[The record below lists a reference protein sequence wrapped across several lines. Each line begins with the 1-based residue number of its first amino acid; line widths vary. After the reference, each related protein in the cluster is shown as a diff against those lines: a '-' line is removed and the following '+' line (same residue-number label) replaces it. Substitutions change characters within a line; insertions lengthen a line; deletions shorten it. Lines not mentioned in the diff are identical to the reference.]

1 MRKTKI
7 GIRQLQNRE
16 YLRLPSEE
24 KDRKIYRVFPL
35 SRILWRKFMNQTM
48 KRFAL
53 LLIGISCF
61 SAQLP
66 VRAEVTDDEVK
77 NILQDRID
85 RAKRGVGI
93 VVGLVDEKG
102 TRVITYGNA
111 SKDSKQVLDGNSV
124 FEIGSVTK
132 VFTATLLAEMVER
145 GEVSLSDP
153 ISKYLP
159 KTVKTPT
166 RDGKEITLFD
176 LATQTSGLPHIP
188 TTFAPKNPKTLY
200 ADYSV
205 DQLYAFLSSYTLTR
219 GIGEKYEYS
228 NLGVGLLGHILALR
242 AGTDYETLVRKRI
255 CEPLKMRD
263 TKITLTPEMQ
273 ARLATGHN
281 QMLKPVTNWDL
292 PTLAGAGALRSTV
305 NDMLK
310 IVAANIGLAKSP
322 LFAAMQRAQQSQR
335 ETGQPDLSIGLN
347 WHILKKFDSEMV
359 WHNGGT
365 GGYHSFI
372 GLDRKNRK
380 GVVVLSN
387 SANDIDDIGRHLLV
401 SQYPLAK
408 LEPPKE
414 HKAIK
419 IDPMIFD
426 AYAGEY
432 ELAPGFSVVFSREGE
447 KFFLQPPGQS
457 KVEIF
462 PESETDF
469 FLDVADAQVTFVK
482 DDKGQVTQVVLH
494 QNGRNQTLKKI
505 K

>member
-1 MRKTKI
+1 
-7 GIRQLQNRE
+7 
-16 YLRLPSEE
+16 
-24 KDRKIYRVFPL
+24 
-35 SRILWRKFMNQTM
+35 MNQLM

-53 LLIGISCF
+53 VLVCVSCF

-66 VRAEVTDDEVK
+66 VRADVTDDEVK

-85 RAKRGVGI
+85 RAKRAVGI

-102 TRVITYGNA
+102 VRVITYGKA
-111 SKDSKQVLDGNSV
+111 SQDSKLALDGNSV

-132 VFTATLLAEMVER
+132 VFTATLLADMAER

-176 LATQTSGLPHIP
+176 LATQTSGLPRLP
-188 TTFAPKNPKTLY
+188 TNFAPKDPQNPY

-205 DQLYAFLSSYTLTR
+205 EQMYAFLSGYSLTR
-219 GIGEKYEYS
+219 AIGETYEYS

-255 CEPLKMRD
+255 CQPLGMSD
-263 TKITLTPEMQ
+263 TKIKLTPEMLP
-273 ARLATGHN
+273 RLATGHN
-281 QMLKPVTNWDL
+281 PALKPVPNWNL

-310 IVAANIGLAKSP
+310 FVAANLGLTKSP
-322 LFAAMQRAQQSQR
+322 LLVAMQKAQQSQR
-335 ETGQPDLSIGLN
+335 ETGQADLSIGLN
-347 WHILKKFDSEMV
+347 WHILKKFDSEII

-372 GLDRKNRK
+372 GFDRKTRR

-408 LEPPKE
+408 IEPPKE
-414 HKAIK
+414 HKAIQL
-419 IDPMIFD
+419 DPKIFD
-426 AYAGEY
+426 AYIGEY
-432 ELAPGFSVVFSREGE
+432 LLVPGFSLVFTREGY
-447 KFFLQPPGQS
+447 KLFMQPTGQS

-469 FLDVADAQVTFVK
+469 FLTVVDAQVSFVK
-482 DDKGQVTQVVLH
+482 DDKGQVNEAILY
-494 QNGRNQTLKKI
+494 QNGRKLPAKKI

>member
-1 MRKTKI
+1 
-7 GIRQLQNRE
+7 
-16 YLRLPSEE
+16 
-24 KDRKIYRVFPL
+24 
-35 SRILWRKFMNQTM
+35 M

-53 LLIGISCF
+53 LLIGVSCF

-66 VRAEVTDDEVK
+66 ARTGVTDDEVK

-102 TRVITYGNA
+102 ARVITYGKA
-111 SKDSKQVLDGNSV
+111 SQDGKQALDGNSV

-132 VFTATLLAEMVER
+132 VFTATLLADMVER
-145 GEVSLSDP
+145 GEVSLNDP

-159 KTVKTPT
+159 STVKTPT
-166 RDGKEITLFD
+166 RDGKEITLLD
-176 LATQTSGLPHIP
+176 LSTQTSGLPRLP
-188 TTFAPKNPKTLY
+188 TNFAPKNPQNPY

-205 DQLYAFLSSYTLTR
+205 DQMYTFLSGYSLTR
-219 GIGEKYEYS
+219 AIGEKYEYS
-228 NLGVGLLGHILALR
+228 NFGVGLLGHILALR
-242 AGTDYETLVRKRI
+242 AGTEYEALVRKRI
-255 CEPLKMRD
+255 CQPLGMSD
-263 TKITLTPEMQ
+263 TKIKLTPEML
-273 ARLATGHN
+273 ARLTTGHN
-281 QMLKPVTNWDL
+281 PALKPVPNWDL

-310 IVAANIGLAKSP
+310 FVAANLGLTKSP
-322 LFAAMQRAQQSQR
+322 LLVAMQKAQQSQR
-335 ETGQPDLSIGLN
+335 ETGQTDLSIGLN

-365 GGYHSFI
+365 AGYHSFI
-372 GLDRKNRK
+372 GLDRKNRR

-414 HKAIK
+414 HKVIQL
-419 IDPMIFD
+419 DPKVFD

-432 ELAPGFSVVFSREGE
+432 QIAPAVSLVFTREGD
-447 KFFLQPPGQS
+447 KLFMQPTGQS

-469 FLDVADAQVTFVK
+469 FLAVADVQVTFVT
-482 DDKGQVTQVVLH
+482 DEKGQVNEAILR
-494 QNGRNQTLKKI
+494 QNGRNLTAKKI

>member
-1 MRKTKI
+1 
-7 GIRQLQNRE
+7 
-16 YLRLPSEE
+16 
-24 KDRKIYRVFPL
+24 
-35 SRILWRKFMNQTM
+35 MNQTM

-102 TRVITYGNA
+102 ARVITYG
-111 SKDSKQVLDGNSV
+111 KPGQDSKQALDGNTV

-132 VFTATLLAEMVER
+132 VFTATLLADMVER
-145 GEVSLSDP
+145 GEVSLNDP

-159 KTVKTPT
+159 KTVRTPT

-176 LATQTSGLPHIP
+176 LATQTSGLPRLP
-188 TTFAPKNPKTLY
+188 TNFERKDPQNPY

-205 DQLYAFLSSYTLTR
+205 DQMYAFLSGYSLTR

-228 NLGVGLLGHILALR
+228 NLGVGLLGHILTLR

-255 CEPLKMRD
+255 CEPLRMSD
-263 TKITLTPEMQ
+263 TKIKLTPEML

-281 QMLKPVTNWDL
+281 QALKPVPNWDL

-310 IVAANIGLAKSP
+310 FVAANLGLTKSP
-322 LFAAMQRAQQSQR
+322 LLVAMQKAQQSQR

-347 WHILKKFDSEMV
+347 WHILKKFDSEII

-372 GLDRKNRK
+372 GFDKKNRK

-401 SQYPLAK
+401 SQYPIAK
-408 LEPPKE
+408 FEPPKE
-414 HKAIK
+414 HKAIQL
-419 IDPMIFD
+419 DPKIFD
-426 AYAGEY
+426 AYTGEY
-432 ELAPGFSVVFSREGE
+432 QVVPGLSVVFTREGD
-447 KFFLQPPGQS
+447 KFFMQPTGQS
-457 KVEIF
+457 KVEII

-469 FLDVADAQVTFVK
+469 FLAVADVQVTFVK
-482 DDKGQVTQVVLH
+482 DDNGQVNAAILH
-494 QNGRNQTLKKI
+494 QAGRNLTAKKI